1 MRTMS
6 KKMRSVWTKTIGG
19 VLLAASLAAC
29 SGPPLPTYNSNAFKG
44 IYNQNAASVPVDA
57 PVSVQHP
64 VGIILSD
71 NFEIWFKALKEA
83 NDYWGARVPASLTNT
98 AVIADNDPAFLAGR
112 VLQDLKGH
120 FPEAQEIKD
129 FQTAVATGKKAVVLV
144 DIKPEIGQRTPVTN
158 KFDITYYFFDA
169 KMNPVSKLT
178 GHGEHYAAFASM
190 TSGTQDCIE
199 QALAQLDQ
207 KMRVAV
213 R

>member
-1 MRTMS
+1 MARPMRN
-6 KKMRSVWTKTIGG
+6 IA
-19 VLLAASLAAC
+19 LALIFAASLGAC
-29 SGPPLPTYNSNAFKG
+29 AGPPPPTYNSDAFKG
-44 IYNQNAASVPVDA
+44 IYNANSAAVPADVPVG
-57 PVSVQHP
+57 VQHP

-83 NDYWGARVPASLTNT
+83 NDYWSARVPASLTNT
-98 AVIADNDPAFLAGR
+98 AVIADNDPNFLAGR

-129 FQTAVATGKKAVVLV
+129 FQTAVASGKKAVVLV

-178 GHGEHYAAFASM
+178 GHGEHYAAFGSM
-190 TSGTQDCIE
+190 TGGIQDCVD
-199 QALAQLDQ
+199 QALAQLDE
-207 KMRVAV
+207 KMKVAV

>member
-1 MRTMS
+1 MKDMINQLR
-6 KKMRSVWTKTIGG
+6 GLALFF
-19 VLLAASLAAC
+19 LLAASLSAC
-29 SGPPLPTYNSNAFKG
+29 AGPPLPTYNSDAFKG
-44 IYNQNAASVPVDA
+44 IYNQNSAAVPADV

-83 NDYWGARVPASLTNT
+83 NEYWGARIPSSLTNT
-98 AVIADNDPAFLAGR
+98 AVIADGDASFLAGR

-120 FPEAQEIKD
+120 FPEAQQIKD
-129 FQTAVATGKKAVVLV
+129 FQTAVASGKKAVVLV

-169 KMNPVSKLT
+169 KMNSVSKLT

-190 TSGTQDCIE
+190 TVGIQDCIE

-207 KMRVAV
+207 KMKVAA

>member
-1 MRTMS
+1 VKDMIYRMRFAFL
-6 KKMRSVWTKTIGG
+6 G
-19 VLLAASLAAC
+19 LLAASLAAC
-29 SGPPLPTYNSNAFKG
+29 AGPPPPTYNTDAFKA
-44 IYNQNAASVPVDA
+44 IYNQNSAVVPADQ

-83 NDYWGARVPASLTNT
+83 NDYWSARIPSSLTNT

-112 VLQDLKGH
+112 VLQDLKSH

-129 FQTAVATGKKAVVLV
+129 FQTAVASGKKAVVLV
-144 DIKPEIGQRTPVTN
+144 DINPQIGQRTPVTN

-169 KMNPVSKLT
+169 KMNPVSRLT
-178 GHGEHYAAFASM
+178 GHGEHYAPYASM

-207 KMRVAV
+207 KMKVAV

>member
-1 MRTMS
+1 VQSYS
-6 KKMRSVWTKTIGG
+6 KDVSYTQDDLD
-19 VLLAASLAAC
+19 LLTYVASHVATLVARWQ
-29 SGPPLPTYNSNAFKG
+29 SN
-44 IYNQNAASVPVDA
+44 
-57 PVSVQHP
+57 
-64 VGIILSD
+64 
-71 NFEIWFKALKEA
+71 KALKEA
-83 NDYWGARVPASLTNT
+83 NEYWGARIPSSLTNT
-98 AVIADNDPAFLAGR
+98 AVIADGDASFLAGR

-120 FPEAQEIKD
+120 FPEAQQIKD
-129 FQTAVATGKKAVVLV
+129 FQTAVASGKKAVVLV

-190 TSGTQDCIE
+190 TVGIQDCIE

-207 KMRVAV
+207 KMKVAA